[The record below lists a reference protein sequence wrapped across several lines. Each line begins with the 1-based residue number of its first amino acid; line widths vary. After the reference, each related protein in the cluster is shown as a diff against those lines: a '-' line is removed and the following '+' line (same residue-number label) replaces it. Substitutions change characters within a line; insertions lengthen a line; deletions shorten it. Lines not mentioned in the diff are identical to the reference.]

1 MTKQVETLFAICGNL
16 KLVLKYVAVT
26 KKVRAIIYL
35 HGEDDKKEIKVKCAD
50 KVESFCMLR
59 QVERVVTK
67 CFT

>member
-26 KKVRAIIYL
+26 KTVRTIIYL
-35 HGEDDKKEIKVKCAD
+35 HGEDDKKEINVKCVD

-59 QVERVVTK
+59 QVERVVTMG
-67 CFT
+67 FT